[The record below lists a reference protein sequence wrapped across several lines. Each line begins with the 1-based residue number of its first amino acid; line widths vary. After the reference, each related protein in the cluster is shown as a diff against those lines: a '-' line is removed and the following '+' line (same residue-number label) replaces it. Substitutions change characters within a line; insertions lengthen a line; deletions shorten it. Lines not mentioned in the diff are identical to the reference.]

1 MTMIEMDE
9 VAIPKL
15 QPTLIGDTIAL
26 SPMVASDW
34 DGLYAVASDPKIWAV
49 HPAPDRWQ
57 EPVFR
62 RYFDEALA
70 SRGALTVRDRA
81 SGTIIGSSRYS
92 AERAQPGE
100 IEIGWSFLA
109 RDYWG
114 GATNAEMKR
123 LMLDHAFQWFDPVIF
138 VVGDTNIRSRKAM
151 EKIGGVLTDRTE
163 ERVMAGETTRHVIYE
178 VRRPA

>member
-1 MTMIEMDE
+1 M
-9 VAIPKL
+9 VATPNL
-15 QPTLIGDTIAL
+15 QPTLIGETIDL
-26 SPMVASDW
+26 RPTVASDW
-34 DGLYAVASDPKIWAV
+34 NGLYAVAADPEIWAV
-49 HPAPDRWQ
+49 HPAHDRWQ

-62 RYFDEALA
+62 TFFDDALA

-92 AERAQPGE
+92 AERARPGE

-109 RDYWG
+109 RNYWG

-123 LMLDHAFQWFDPVIF
+123 LMLDHAFRWFDPVIF

-151 EKIGGVLTDRTE
+151 EKIGGVLTDRTD
-163 ERVMAGETTRHVIYE
+163 ERVIAGETTRHVI
-178 VRRPA
+178 

>member
-1 MTMIEMDE
+1 MAATPD
-9 VAIPKL
+9 L
-15 QPTLIGDTIAL
+15 QPTLIGETIDL
-26 SPMVASDW
+26 RPTVASDW
-34 DGLYAVASDPKIWAV
+34 HGLYAVAADPEIWAV
-49 HPAPDRWQ
+49 HPAHDRWQ

-62 RYFDEALA
+62 TFFDDALA

>member
-1 MTMIEMDE
+1 MA
-9 VAIPKL
+9 AIPDL
-15 QPTLIGDTIAL
+15 QPTLIGQTIDL
-26 SPMVASDW
+26 RPTVASDW
-34 DGLYAVASDPKIWAV
+34 DGLFAVASDPAIWAV
-49 HPAPDRWQ
+49 HPAHDRWQ

-62 RYFDEALA
+62 KFFDDALA
-70 SRGALTVRDRA
+70 SRGALTVRDKA

-92 AERAQPGE
+92 TERAPTGE

-114 GATNAEMKR
+114 GATNKEMKR
-123 LMLDHAFQWFDPVIF
+123 LMLDYAFRWFDPVIF

-151 EKIGGVLTDRTE
+151 EKIGGVLTDRVD

-178 VRRPA
+178 MRRPLDWPT